1 MKNRL
6 LLSLSIVSV
15 IAVSATPVHALD
27 YKELLRNYLDSTLKG
42 NNLSPDQ
49 AQAVTKTNLNNRQAE
64 LEQNIEAG
72 VKTGQLTPTEETEL
86 RNDLNQI
93 AHHESEY
100 LADGTLQDPEVVKLL
115 DELNFLSSKIKA
127 YMENSATT
135 GTGNLSHD
143 EWFKKYGGRQNRGG
157 VLENAELRKAHIDSM
172 QAEIDSSI
180 SQALSEGRIS
190 WNESRDYQNTLNK
203 IRNDELI
210 YLKDGRIDYD
220 EEHNLLTSLRELRSK
235 INSTSGYG
243 YQNRHRG
250 RGYGY
255 GSGNR
260 KGNGNGYG
268 YGHSRHHSRNSQTP
282 LINQRIADGISRG
295 KLSRPEASELYRK
308 ENRIHSI
315 ETQLRNSPNLPF
327 NKQRELFREMEDLTR
342 SIDQKLLGI

>member
-6 LLSLSIVSV
+6 LLSLTIASV
-15 IAVSATPVHALD
+15 FAVSLTPASALD
-27 YKELLRNYLDSTLKG
+27 YKELFRNYLDATLKG
-42 NNLSPDQ
+42 NSLSPDQ
-49 AQAVTKTNLNNRQAE
+49 AQSVTKTNLNNRQAE

-72 VKTGQLTPTEETEL
+72 VKTGQLTPSEESEL
-86 RNDLNQI
+86 RTDLVQI

-143 EWFKKYGGRQNRGG
+143 EWFRKYGGRQNSGG
-157 VLENAELRKAHIDSM
+157 VLKNAELRKAHIDSM
-172 QAEIDSSI
+172 QAEIDSAI

-220 EEHNLLTSLRELRSK
+220 EEHNLLTALRELRSK
-235 INSTSGYG
+235 INATSGYG
-243 YQNRHRG
+243 YGYNSRHRG
-250 RGYGY
+250 HGYG
-255 GSGNR
+255 
-260 KGNGNGYG
+260 
-268 YGHSRHHSRNSQTP
+268 RNHGRQRQAP
-282 LINQRIADGISRG
+282 IINQRIADGITRG
-295 KLSRPEASELYRK
+295 KLSRAEASELYRK

-315 ETQLRNSPNLPF
+315 ETELRNSPNLSF
-327 NKQRELFREMEDLTR
+327 SKQRELFREMEDLTR

>member
-6 LLSLSIVSV
+6 LLSLTIASV
-15 IAVSATPVHALD
+15 FAVSLTPASALD
-27 YKELLRNYLDSTLKG
+27 YKELFRNYLDATLKG
-42 NNLSPDQ
+42 NSLSPDQ
-49 AQAVTKTNLNNRQAE
+49 AQSVTKTNLNNRQAE

-72 VKTGQLTPTEETEL
+72 VKTGQLTPSEESEL
-86 RNDLNQI
+86 RNDLVQI

-143 EWFKKYGGRQNRGG
+143 EWFRKYGGRQNRGG
-157 VLENAELRKAHIDSM
+157 VLENAVLRKAHIDSM
-172 QAEIDSSI
+172 QAEIDSAI

-220 EEHNLLTSLRELRSK
+220 EEHNLLTGLRELRSK
-235 INSTSGYG
+235 INATSGYG
-243 YQNRHRG
+243 YSARNRGHGYGRHHGRHR
-250 RGYGY
+250 
-255 GSGNR
+255 
-260 KGNGNGYG
+260 
-268 YGHSRHHSRNSQTP
+268 QAP
-282 LINQRIADGISRG
+282 IINQRIADGIARG
-295 KLSRPEASELYRK
+295 KLSRAEASELYRK

-315 ETQLRNSPNLPF
+315 ETELRNSPNLSF
-327 NKQRELFREMEDLTR
+327 SKQRELFREMEDLTR